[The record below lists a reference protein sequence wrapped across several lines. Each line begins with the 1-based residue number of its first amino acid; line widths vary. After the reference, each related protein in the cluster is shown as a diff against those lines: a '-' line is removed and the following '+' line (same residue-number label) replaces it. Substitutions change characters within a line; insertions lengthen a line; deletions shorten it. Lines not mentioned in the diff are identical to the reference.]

1 MKKIKKLKLTKIS
14 NKKYR
19 ELYRKFNRDQY
30 MLLHKGYIVHR
41 YDFETFK
48 ELYDEKRNE
57 NLILKDSGEKPKQ
70 SPLARLVNESKVYT
84 HKMAQEMAKSA
95 GLTTKEWKQRT
106 VRNSLEGNNT
116 MVVNINLEKAANI
129 RSAVFQYFLTINDNN
144 YNIASA
150 KYEETLGRKRA
161 G

>member
-1 MKKIKKLKLTKIS
+1 MKKIKNLKLSKIS

-48 ELYDEKRNE
+48 ELYDDKRKE
-57 NLILKDSGEKPKQ
+57 NLILEDSKQ
-70 SPLARLVNESKVYT
+70 GPLAKVLNESKVYT
-84 HKMAQEMAKSA
+84 HKMAQSMAKSA
-95 GLTTKEWKQRT
+95 GLTTKGWKQKT
-106 VRNSLEGNNT
+106 VRESLQGKST
-116 MVVNINLEKAANI
+116 MVENINLEKAADV
-129 RSAVFQYFLTINDNN
+129 RSAVFQYFLAINDNN
-144 YNIASA
+144 YNIAHA
-150 KYEETLGRKRA
+150 KYEETLGIKKVV

>member
-1 MKKIKKLKLTKIS
+1 MKKIKNLKLSKIS

-48 ELYDEKRNE
+48 ELYDDKRKE
-57 NLILKDSGEKPKQ
+57 NLILEDSKQ
-70 SPLARLVNESKVYT
+70 GPLAKVLNESKVYT
-84 HKMAQEMAKSA
+84 HKMAQSMAKSA
-95 GLTTKEWKQRT
+95 GLTTKGWKQKT
-106 VRNSLEGNNT
+106 VRESLQGKST
-116 MVVNINLEKAANI
+116 MVENINLEKAADV
-129 RSAVFQYFLTINDNN
+129 RSAVFQYFLAINDNN
-144 YNIASA
+144 YNIARA
-150 KYEETLGRKRA
+150 KYEETLGIKKVV